1 MNNEPKD
8 IKLGENSRVKL
19 INGANALANAVRVT
33 LGPKGRNVVIQN
45 NHGGPPI
52 VTKDGVTV
60 AKFVGLKDPVEHM
73 GAQILYQAAAQTN
86 DNAGDGTTTAT
97 VLAQGIVSEGMKYV
111 TAGMNPMDL
120 KRGIDKAVNALITE
134 IDILSKPCSTREE
147 IAQVGSISSNGDANI
162 GKLIADAMDRVG
174 KNGVIA
180 VESGNGLED
189 ELIVVEGMQ
198 FDRGYISSYFATNPE
213 TMVTEFENPYILL
226 HDKPI
231 TNIRDILPVLEGAS
245 QAGKPLIIIAETV
258 AGEALSTLVVNNARG
273 VVQVCAVT
281 APGFSDRRLPL
292 LEDIA
297 ILTGGTVISEE
308 LGRKLADVTMEDL
321 GTADTV
327 EVNAL
332 TTVIIGGHGSKEA
345 LAERTDQLSKQ
356 IEAEA
361 DSAYSKDKLVERLA
375 KLDGGVAVLKAGAAT
390 EVEMKEKKDRIDDA
404 LHATRAAVED
414 GIVAGGGVAFI
425 RAKQTLAALE
435 GDNADQDAGIKIV
448 LDAIETP
455 IRLIT
460 SNAGDSPDVVV
471 NKILEGVGDFGY
483 NAATGE
489 YGNMID
495 MGIID
500 PTKVTK
506 TALVNAASVAGI
518 LLTSEC
524 SITLIP
530 KEHTQEDSVNAP
542 PGMY

>member
-8 IKLGENSRVKL
+8 IKLGETSRVKL

-45 NHGGPPI
+45 PHGAAPI

-60 AKFVGLKDPVEHM
+60 AKFVGLKDPVENM
-73 GAQILYQAAAQTN
+73 GAQILYQAASQTN
-86 DNAGDGTTTAT
+86 DKAGDGTTTAT
-97 VLAQGIVSEGMKYV
+97 VLAQGIVTEGMKYV

-120 KRGIDKAVNALITE
+120 KRGIDKAVNALVNE
-134 IDILSKPCSTREE
+134 VSALSKPCSTSEE

-189 ELIVVEGMQ
+189 ELVVVEGMQ

-245 QAGKPLIIIAETV
+245 QAGKPLIIIAENV

-281 APGFSDRRLPL
+281 APGFSDRRLPI

-297 ILTGGTVISEE
+297 ILTGGKVISEE
-308 LGRKLADVTMEDL
+308 LGKKLSDVTMEDL

-327 EVNAL
+327 EVNQL

-345 LAERTDQLSKQ
+345 LAERAQNLSKQ
-356 IEAEA
+356 IEAEK
-361 DSAYSKDKLVERLA
+361 DNAYSKEKLVERLA

-414 GIVAGGGVAFI
+414 GIVAGGGVALL
-425 RAKQTLAALE
+425 RAKQSLLGLV

-471 NKILEGVGDFGY
+471 SKILEGEGDYGY

-489 YGNMID
+489 YGNMIN

-506 TALVNAASVAGI
+506 TALINAASVAGI

-524 SITLIP
+524 SITLVP
-530 KEHTQEDSVNAP
+530 KEPNQGDSDNSP

>member
-1 MNNEPKD
+1 MNNEPKE

-19 INGANALANAVRVT
+19 IKGANALADAVRVT

-45 NHGGPPI
+45 NHGAPPI

-73 GAQILYQAAAQTN
+73 GAQILYQAASQTN
-86 DNAGDGTTTAT
+86 DKAGDGTTTAT
-97 VLAQGIVSEGMKYV
+97 VLAQGIVTEGMKYV

-120 KRGIDKAVNALITE
+120 KRGIDKAVNALVNE
-134 IDILSKPCSTREE
+134 VDKLSKPCSTSEE
-147 IAQVGSISSNGDANI
+147 IAQVGSISANGDTTI
-162 GKLIADAMDRVG
+162 GKLIADAMGRVG

-180 VESGNGLED
+180 VENGTGLED
-189 ELIVVEGMQ
+189 ELVVVEGMA

-231 TNIRDILPVLEGAS
+231 TNIRDILPVLEGVS
-245 QAGKPLIIIAETV
+245 QAGKPLIIIAENV
-258 AGEALSTLVVNNARG
+258 SGEALSTLVVNNARG
-273 VVQVCAVT
+273 IVKVCAIT
-281 APGFSDRRLPL
+281 APGFSDRRLPI

-297 ILTGGTVISEE
+297 VLTGATVISEE
-308 LGRKLADVTMEDL
+308 LGKKLADVTMEDL
-321 GTADTV
+321 GSADTV
-327 EVNAL
+327 EANAL
-332 TTVIIGGHGSKEA
+332 TTVIIGGHGDKDA
-345 LAERTDQLSKQ
+345 LRERCLNLSKQ
-356 IEAEA
+356 IEAEK
-361 DSAYSKDKLVERLA
+361 DNAYSRDKLVERLA

-414 GIVAGGGVAFI
+414 GIVAGGGVALL
-425 RAKQTLAALE
+425 RAKQALSGLV
-435 GDNADQDAGIKIV
+435 GDNADQNAGIKIV

-455 IRLIT
+455 VRLIT

-471 NKILEGVGDFGY
+471 NKILEGTNDFGY
-483 NAATGE
+483 NAANGE

-524 SITLIP
+524 SISNLP
-530 KEHTQEDSVNAP
+530 KEKDNSESINTPA
-542 PGMY
+542 GYY